1 MTVPL
6 KCDWLEDMMMMT
18 LLWSLTGRDG
28 SVGERERLPYSRWYK
43 TFLVCI
49 SMIESPFLRFCEWFK
64 VASVQC
70 MIQEHVGGVR
80 LIAV

>member
-1 MTVPL
+1 
-6 KCDWLEDMMMMT
+6 MT
-18 LLWSLTGRDG
+18 LLWSRTGRVEERG
-28 SVGERERLPYSRWYK
+28 SLPYSRWYK

-80 LIAV
+80 SIAV